1 MLRVG
6 LEMAGCEEKR
16 QNRVCRVTQIANFK
30 DMHGAEPVVCAEI
43 WHDLQTTTIPEA
55 RINTGFRSCTMRV
68 FLISLRFLKKCDTW
82 KGRSASSGKGKNFC
96 HTWGWCFLGK
106 VAALRG
112 QKIVWPEDDAWTTDF
127 VIGIDGVH
135 CQFHEVIDP
144 TLSKNPKFFS
154 HKFHGPGLGCEL
166 ALSLFVDELVWL
178 RGPAPAGDSDMK
190 TCKSDLKGRIP
201 KGKKAIV
208 DGGHKDSRDLELS
221 RTNTHDEHELRKLK
235 SRAKARQEHFH
246 SRVKRFKSVSGD
258 FRHGIDRHRI
268 CFEAICVI
276 CQHEMELTSPLF
288 DVQFQQTQSFS
299 VPMKL
304 HNIWIALFW
313 SDLFAR
319 LLFPCTSASKR
330 CETKQ

>member
-16 QNRVCRVTQIANFK
+16 QNRVCRATQIANFK
-30 DMHGAEPVVCAEI
+30 DMHGAEPVVCTEI

-135 CQFHEVIDP
+135 CRFHEVVDP
-144 TLSKNPKFFS
+144 TLFKTQNSSHTSSMDPALAASSPCLFS
-154 HKFHGPGLGCEL
+154 LM
-166 ALSLFVDELVWL
+166 SLF
-178 RGPAPAGDSDMK
+178 GS
-190 TCKSDLKGRIP
+190 
-201 KGKKAIV
+201 
-208 DGGHKDSRDLELS
+208 KDRL
-221 RTNTHDEHELRKLK
+221 
-235 SRAKARQEHFH
+235 Q
-246 SRVKRFKSVSGD
+246 RVS
-258 FRHGIDRHRI
+258 
-268 CFEAICVI
+268 
-276 CQHEMELTSPLF
+276 LT
-288 DVQFQQTQSFS
+288 
-299 VPMKL
+299 
-304 HNIWIALFW
+304 
-313 SDLFAR
+313 
-319 LLFPCTSASKR
+319 
-330 CETKQ
+330 